1 MNQSEE
7 SSPKSIMKEKFL
19 SRISDM
25 VSNQG
30 KNTKM
35 MTEENYTNII
45 RKLKLLNDKS
55 PGYHL
60 KLYSKNDYIL
70 PKHHEILTVVNT
82 VDYISNNN
90 NHQETLTMVNNGPKI

>member
-1 MNQSEE
+1 MHEDYFTMNQSEE

-19 SRISDM
+19 ARISDM

-45 RKLKLLNDKS
+45 RKLKLLKEKP

-60 KLYSKNDYIL
+60 
-70 PKHHEILTVVNT
+70 
-82 VDYISNNN
+82 
-90 NHQETLTMVNNGPKI
+90 